1 MTIAQIVWDNEKH
14 FGLTDED
21 IHDKASA
28 GIVDNLN
35 WGSSMNM

>member
-21 IHDKASA
+21 IHGKVSVAFFTLKF
-28 GIVDNLN
+28 GQR
-35 WGSSMNM
+35 G